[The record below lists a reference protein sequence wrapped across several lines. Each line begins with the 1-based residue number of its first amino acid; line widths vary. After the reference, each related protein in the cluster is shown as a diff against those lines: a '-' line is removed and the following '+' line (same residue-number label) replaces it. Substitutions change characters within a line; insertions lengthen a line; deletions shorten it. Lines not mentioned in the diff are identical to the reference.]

1 MGKWSMSV
9 FASQHIAALLRP
21 SLLAIAGNVRQPSRT
36 RVLVDG
42 IVEATERAFG
52 VEADIIDIAEVG
64 PTILSALTRPF
75 LSPEGEA
82 IVARV
87 EAADLLIIGT
97 PVYRASYTGAL
108 KHLFDLVNHEALVG
122 KPVILAATG
131 GSHLHGLITEHQ
143 LRPLLSFFGALA
155 VPTAI
160 YATEA
165 DFDGYSL
172 TSRAVIDLIDR
183 AVGELAKLIA
193 SPPAYANNRLTA
205 DSL

>member
-108 KHLFDLVNHEALVG
+108 KHLFDLVRYDALTG
-122 KPVILAATG
+122 KIAILAATG
-131 GSHLHGLITEHQ
+131 GTPLHGLILEHQ
-143 LRPLLSFFGALA
+143 LRPLCSYFNVIAT
-155 VPTAI
+155 PTTI
-160 YATEA
+160 YALEG
-165 DFDGYSL
+165 DFVDYSL
-172 TSRAVIDLIDR
+172 NNPAIENRIARAVADARRLVASSLLPQR
-183 AVGELAKLIA
+183 ELASA
-193 SPPAYANNRLTA
+193 
-205 DSL
+205 